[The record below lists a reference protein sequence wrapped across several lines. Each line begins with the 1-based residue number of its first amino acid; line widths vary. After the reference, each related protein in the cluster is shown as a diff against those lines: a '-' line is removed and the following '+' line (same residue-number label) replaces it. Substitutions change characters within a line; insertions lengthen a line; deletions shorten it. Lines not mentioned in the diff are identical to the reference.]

1 MTKLTVFRRQAS
13 VGAYVTLRLTRGED
27 VSGHIAELDDTHVC
41 LELGPGETFTVFEDI
56 LAGWEIHRKG
66 RISTAVEESSEHKP
80 RVEAAGRISQIPS
93 LQPAK
98 TDSPSGESPK
108 PVGPASSHGQGV
120 NSDEQTSAHAVVAP
134 TSDPKALSVLA
145 RVEASFSEAIKRASL
160 EPPEP
165 DFRFPEAEFPSW
177 RVSEIRREWDRARNQ
192 YAYAL
197 KVKEIGRLSSIVVQI
212 LAPLAERYPESAATR
227 SLLGRILVKLNR
239 QSDAKDHLT
248 AAAVL
253 SDTLEHWLALA
264 SVTSEDTS
272 IECYALRRYFNLT
285 SPHHAKDVW
294 FRYLA
299 TAIDHRDF
307 RQLARVVLHWS
318 NQEGVDIDRNQFLSE
333 SVLYLLSSFGA
344 EALAL
349 EVAAN
354 LAQTVE
360 GLPHGWEDEFN
371 LRASP
376 SEELSAIENEFT
388 KRAVRPPLATQPA
401 RPRGG
406 IQVPHGRIV
415 SFGSQRFGFI
425 DTQDGGTF
433 FFRIDDV
440 ASDELKHVLL
450 DGSWRAF
457 GEIEFEILK
466 SRGHKYDRAIK
477 VVPLQ
482 DSETLLQ
489 TARNLMQRD
498 QHSQAIALV
507 RRAQSTDPV
516 DETARRLEAE
526 IKENLRRKLRHG
538 VGLPKGQGPYAQAK
552 RAQFIDQDLDKAENL
567 LKLAIQRQDRRESAI
582 KDLASLLNQRER
594 PEDAI
599 TLLERHSKGSMGKSP
614 FDNMLATLYQH
625 TDRHDDAIKVLTR
638 LSAVRSTKKGT
649 LLKQLA
655 VSYFKLARLDEA
667 ENALQKHLD
676 SNPEDRAAKRWLAG
690 LEDARNA
697 GSYAEA
703 EELIRDLGGLAEE
716 GIEFSSLARAAID
729 GCIYEGVDPAKIQ
742 AGTAG
747 PKEVAQLE
755 ELAKQLGT
763 RRPRDRAAYYLSA
776 ASLLERGPGD
786 NKSGRI
792 YGYLR
797 RYFASMA
804 DAAWIEKKP
813 AEVVRSY
820 YLESLTLV
828 FEGNLDEAWR
838 SLIRYLGT
846 FSPDSLKDLEETF
859 PRGRRNIPRKEY
871 IGSLQKALEI
881 IAPRVGEKWFAGL
894 IDVGAQSSFARDCLG
909 EAILTSPSLNN
920 AFVNLLDGVHREDS
934 EVQGVWKSCCRDQL
948 RAFRQRLSECRILT
962 RYQAAVASM
971 EDLDTQ
977 LRNASER
984 TNISEVDRRRLN
996 TLREI
1001 VESARKFCA
1010 ASDDFEEKERNFW
1023 LVTTQADRFR
1033 EEVLDAPTQY
1043 SHEGLLPVADHI
1055 KSLIEEEYAQMART
1069 SGAELSLQL
1078 LVDEY
1083 LRGQEGELR
1092 LQIEVSNK
1100 RGCSPASSV
1109 RICLGPG
1116 DSEYFAADQWEREIV
1131 SALRGGNSE
1140 VTQMKIY
1147 PEAVAVSDRAF
1158 PIEVTAIYQNSLG
1171 EKLSTETHAWTVRLY
1186 PDEEFQHLDN
1196 PYSPFAE
1203 GGPVDDAEMFVG
1215 RDDLLARLETSL
1227 LSGSGSKSIV
1237 MFGQKRAG
1245 KSSLIEHLRR
1255 RLIQREGVVPV
1266 CFSLQELA
1274 PDLSVHALFHRI
1286 LHGMSEVLEDFRFHG
1301 KKVPEF
1307 SPPEIDTL
1315 KSDATLHFH
1324 DTMSSLFRSITRRFS
1339 NLKFVLL
1346 VDEFT
1351 DVFKEIRKERIPRE
1365 FMKAWKAIIEKRY
1378 FTSVLVGQDIMPAFK
1393 ADFPN
1398 EFGVTEDV
1406 RVTYLDDGAATT
1418 LIEKPIGENRFAGRA
1433 VGRVLDLTAG
1443 SPYYTMMFC
1452 ARLVDYMNTTRSV
1465 IVTEADI
1472 RTVEEDM
1479 LQGDRRLTK
1488 DKFDNLLCAGDG
1500 KVDSGIDPGQTY
1512 MLCKAI
1518 VQGSEQ
1524 EGWCPRDLMPDFDDV
1539 SLDELLSDLE
1549 TRDVVERKGTTYR
1562 LRVGLFRDWLVRQ
1575 S

>member
-1 MTKLTVFRRQAS
+1 MTKFDIFRRQAS
-13 VGAYVTLRLTRGED
+13 LGNYVTLRLTRGED
-27 VSGHIAELDDTHVC
+27 ATGRIAELDDAHVC
-41 LELGPGETFTVFEDI
+41 LDLGGGKTITFFEDI
-56 LAGWEIHRKG
+56 LAGWEIHG
-66 RISTAVEESSEHKP
+66 EGHIGAAVEESSGHQLP
-80 RVEAAGRISQIPS
+80 VEDVDPNSLEASSYPAG
-93 LQPAK
+93 
-98 TDSPSGESPK
+98 TESGNDEPPK
-108 PVGPASSHGQGV
+108 PANPASS
-120 NSDEQTSAHAVVAP
+120 STSN
-134 TSDPKALSVLA
+134 PKALSALA
-145 RVEASFSEAIKRASL
+145 RVEASFSEAINRTRL
-160 EPPEP
+160 ESPDP
-165 DFRFPEAEFPSW
+165 DFQFSEVEFPFW
-177 RVSEIRREWDRARNQ
+177 RVPDIRREWDRARNQ

-212 LAPLAERYPESAATR
+212 LDPLAEQYSDSAATR

-239 QSDAKDHLT
+239 QSDAKDHLA

-253 SDTLEHWLALA
+253 SDTPEHWLALA
-264 SVTSEDTS
+264 SVTGEDTA

-285 SPHHAKDVW
+285 SPHNAKDAW

-299 TAIDHRDF
+299 TTTDHRDF
-307 RQLARVVLHWS
+307 RQLARVILHWFD
-318 NQEGVDIDRNQFLSE
+318 QEELDINRNKFLSE
-333 SVLYLLSSFGA
+333 SILYLLSSFGA
-344 EALAL
+344 KTLAL
-349 EVAAN
+349 EAATS
-354 LAQTVE
+354 LAQTAE
-360 GLPHGWEDEFN
+360 GLPQGWEDEFD
-371 LRASP
+371 RQASP
-376 SEELSAIENEFT
+376 SEELIAVENEFT
-388 KRAVRPPLATQPA
+388 KRAFRPPPATQPT

-406 IQVPHGRIV
+406 IQVPQGRIV
-415 SFGSQRFGFI
+415 SFGNQRFGFI
-425 DTQDGGTF
+425 DAQGGRTF

-466 SRGHKYDRAIK
+466 SHGHKYDRAIK

-489 TARNLMQRD
+489 TARNLMQRR

-507 RRAQSTDPV
+507 RRAQSTDPA

-526 IKENLRRKLRHG
+526 IKENLRRELRSHG

-552 RAQFIDQDLDKAENL
+552 RAQFIDEDFDKAESL
-567 LKLAIQRQDRRESAI
+567 LKLAIQGHDRKESAI

-599 TLLERHSKGSMGKSP
+599 ALLEKNSKRSMGISP
-614 FDNMLATLYQH
+614 YDNMLATLYQH
-625 TDRHDDAIKVLTR
+625 ADRHDDAIKVLTR
-638 LSAVRSTKKGT
+638 LSAARPAKKGT

-655 VSYFKLARLDEA
+655 VSYFKLAKLDEA
-667 ENALQKHLD
+667 ERALREHLD

-697 GSYAEA
+697 GSDAEA
-703 EELIRDLGGLAEE
+703 EELIRDLGELAEE
-716 GIEFSSLARAAID
+716 GIELSSLARAAID
-729 GCIYEGVDPAKIQ
+729 NCTYEGVNPARVQ
-742 AGTAG
+742 AGTASSRD
-747 PKEVAQLE
+747 VDQLE

-763 RRPRDRAAYYLSA
+763 KRPRDRAAYYLSA
-776 ASLLERGPGD
+776 AALLERGPGE

-792 YGYLR
+792 YDYLR

-820 YLESLTLV
+820 YLESLALV
-828 FEGNLDEAWR
+828 FGENLDEAWR

-846 FSPDSLKDLEETF
+846 FSPASLKDLEGAL
-859 PRGRRNIPRKEY
+859 PIGRRGRQEY
-871 IGSLQKALEI
+871 IGSLQKAIEI
-881 IAPRVGEKWFAGL
+881 IAPRAGENWFAGL

-909 EAILTSPSLNN
+909 EAILTSPSLSN
-920 AFVNLLDGVHREDS
+920 AFVNLLDGVHCEDS
-934 EVQGVWKSCCRDQL
+934 EVQGIWKSQCRDQL
-948 RAFRQRLSECRILT
+948 RAYQQRLSECRILT

-971 EDLDTQ
+971 EDLDAQ
-977 LRNASER
+977 LRNASDG

-996 TLREI
+996 ALREI
-1001 VESARKFCA
+1001 VETSRKFCG

-1033 EEVLDAPTQY
+1033 EDVLDAPTQY

-1069 SGAELSLQL
+1069 SGAELSVRL

-1083 LRGQEGELR
+1083 LRGQGGELR

-1100 RGCSPASSV
+1100 GGCSPASSV

-1116 DSEYFAADQWEREIV
+1116 GSEYFAADQREREIV
-1131 SALRGGNSE
+1131 STLRGGNSE
-1140 VTQMKIY
+1140 VTQMIIY
-1147 PEAVAVSDRAF
+1147 PKAAAVSDRAF
-1158 PIEVTAIYQNSLG
+1158 PIEVMATYQNSLG
-1171 EKLSTETHAWTVRLY
+1171 ENSSTENHAWTVRLY
-1186 PDEEFQHLDN
+1186 PDEEFQHVENL
-1196 PYSPFAE
+1196 YSPFAE

-1215 RDDLLARLETSL
+1215 RDDLLVRLEDSL
-1227 LSGSGSKSIV
+1227 LSGAGSKSIV

-1245 KSSLIEHLRR
+1245 KSSLLEHLRR
-1255 RLIQREGVVPV
+1255 RLMQREGVVPV

-1274 PDLSVHALFHRI
+1274 PDLSVYALYHRI
-1286 LHGMSEVLEDFRFHG
+1286 LLGMSEVLEDFRFQG
-1301 KKVPEF
+1301 QDVPEF
-1307 SPPEIDTL
+1307 SPPEIDRL
-1315 KSDATLHFH
+1315 KSDATLRFH
-1324 DTMSSLFRSITRRFS
+1324 DAMSSLFRSIARRFS

-1346 VDEFT
+1346 IDEFT

-1378 FTSVLVGQDIMPAFK
+1378 FASVLVGQDIMPAFK
-1393 ADFPN
+1393 AEFPN

-1406 RVTYLDDGAATT
+1406 RVTYLDDVAATT
-1418 LIEKPIGENRFAGRA
+1418 LIEKPIGKSRFAGRA

-1479 LQGDRRLTK
+1479 LRGDRRLTK

-1500 KVDSGIDPGQTY
+1500 KVDSGIDPDQTY

-1518 VQGSEQ
+1518 VRGSEQ
-1524 EGWCPRDLMPDFDDV
+1524 EGWCPRDLMPDFDDAA
-1539 SLDELLSDLE
+1539 LDELLSDLE